1 MLAKKRNRTM
11 IEDEKLMAEIKA
23 QAEKAEEARPETID
37 VSVLAMTLGA
47 EFHTVALMRSRR
59 RSLTCGAPTTS
70 SIQNRRP

>member
-47 EFHTVALMRSRR
+47 EFPHRSVDEIKQKIIDVWRAND
-59 RSLTCGAPTTS
+59 LFYTE
-70 SIQNRRP
+70 